1 MLTVFK
7 YPTHIM
13 PKRRGKR
20 SCISHMLPGEGVSE
34 QKRNSQIVV
43 GVAFFFLCGLE
54 RDLKEATLL
63 I

>member
-1 MLTVFK
+1 
-7 YPTHIM
+7 M